1 MLILKFQF
9 TKMNSPTFTFLNIV
23 VQDVKWEQCMVKM
36 GRCMLQNLVHHIEQD
51 EVKLEILFQNEIGS
65 IISFHSQ
72 WYPAL
77 MKQICDWQQ
86 IDKELLMPTT
96 IAYKGQLVC

>member
-1 MLILKFQF
+1 MCLHEITSMLILKFQF

-65 IISFHSQ
+65 II
-72 WYPAL
+72 
-77 MKQICDWQQ
+77 
-86 IDKELLMPTT
+86 ELLF
-96 IAYKGQLVC
+96 LVCMPSEWQVQ